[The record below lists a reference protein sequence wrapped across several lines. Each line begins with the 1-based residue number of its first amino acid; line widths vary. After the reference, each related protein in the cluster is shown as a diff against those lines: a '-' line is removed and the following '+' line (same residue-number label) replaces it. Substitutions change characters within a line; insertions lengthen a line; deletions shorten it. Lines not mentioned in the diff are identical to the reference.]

1 MNFWEEKP
9 IIDQKGSFQDFCGQF
24 VKIWFD
30 MLDF

>member
-1 MNFWEEKP
+1 MNFWGEKV

-30 MLDF
+30 T